1 MSGCRWLSYL
11 LFKVAPKSTWCH
23 SFPDRCH
30 GVYKP
35 GLQDRRST
43 ASNTRCHQCFP
54 PPTTA
59 QRQKVSIYIYSWID
73 QQFNVFICSVSI
85 SEMYNVNLFLLWCTF
100 LLIMYSTILKF
111 FSFWSVVV
119 HMQAWFHWFAISL
132 NSGVLFA
139 HYRGITAFT
148 CVPLSL
154 KYSVHV
160 FTIGPGIN
168 LAFFSLATN

>member
-1 MSGCRWLSYL
+1 MLWKHYVRDVRMWLIVL
-11 LFKVAPKSTWCH
+11 PVLFKVAPKSTWCH
-23 SFPDRCH
+23 CFPDCCH

-54 PPTTA
+54 PLTTA
-59 QRQKVSIYIYSWID
+59 QRQKVSIYVYSWIN

-85 SEMYNVNLFLLWCTF
+85 SEMYNVNLWCTF

-132 NSGVLFA
+132 NSGVLFCTLQR
-139 HYRGITAFT
+139 HYSIHMCAFVIKVLCT
-148 CVPLSL
+148 CLYYRPW
-154 KYSVHV
+154 H
-160 FTIGPGIN
+160 
-168 LAFFSLATN
+168 